1 MNRGPYLCMAEKSIN
16 SVRTGKKRQIVFLRR
31 FRKKC
36 ERDHE
41 KDGGGGLISDAQRG
55 RKS

>member
-1 MNRGPYLCMAEKSIN
+1 MNKGPYLCMAEKSIN

-41 KDGGGGLISDAQRG
+41 KDGGGVDF
-55 RKS
+55 

>member
-16 SVRTGKKRQIVFLRR
+16 SVWTRKEADRFLRR

-41 KDGGGGLISDAQRG
+41 KDGGGGFVSNAQRG